1 MTHATNADDHTSHA
15 DNKEKNNRSFT
26 ILFFDFSLRDQSIDR
41 SKLASMYTFK
51 RTQKFFF
58 QKKKEQLLNCSM
70 IKKRRRQNMCI
81 ICIYMYI
88 RRRKRMQAR
97 IEGKNK
103 KLLLASP
110 NSNIRAREKK
120 KREQTETRSRRIC
133 AQKNTSGKKRGHVT
147 MHSRM
152 K

>member
-51 RTQKFFF
+51 RIQKNFFLEK
-58 QKKKEQLLNCSM
+58 KKKEQLLNCSM

-110 NSNIRAREKK
+110 NSNIRAR
-120 KREQTETRSRRIC
+120 
-133 AQKNTSGKKRGHVT
+133 
-147 MHSRM
+147 
-152 K
+152 